1 MRFLKILIN
10 NQSIHAWL
18 RQMKMGSQRRVWR
31 TNLHHLESTSRWQFA
46 PTLRFFV
53 HRYFST
59 VPRVIQ
65 IAQNGVRFLLAKYY
79 SNGQPHGAIDTN
91 RRKTMTEEITT
102 TAPTPEST
110 DKPKTR
116 RKTNEKSLRTLSLTE
131 VDGALAV
138 YDKTI
143 RMNTELVKTKLTSG
157 GAIPSDVLR
166 DLSVANKQKARLTMR
181 RIALLIETGDTAVM
195 DLIDKL
201 CKIKP
206 VKATA

>member
-1 MRFLKILIN
+1 MTDEIN
-10 NQSIHAWL
+10 TTPA
-18 RQMKMGSQRRVWR
+18 
-31 TNLHHLESTSRWQFA
+31 
-46 PTLRFFV
+46 
-53 HRYFST
+53 
-59 VPRVIQ
+59 
-65 IAQNGVRFLLAKYY
+65 
-79 SNGQPHGAIDTN
+79 
-91 RRKTMTEEITT
+91 TEQVTQ
-102 TAPTPEST
+102 
-110 DKPKTR
+110 PKTR

>member
-1 MRFLKILIN
+1 
-10 NQSIHAWL
+10 
-18 RQMKMGSQRRVWR
+18 
-31 TNLHHLESTSRWQFA
+31 
-46 PTLRFFV
+46 
-53 HRYFST
+53 
-59 VPRVIQ
+59 
-65 IAQNGVRFLLAKYY
+65 
-79 SNGQPHGAIDTN
+79 
-91 RRKTMTEEITT
+91 MTENIATESFNPTIPPVEQTKKPTT
-102 TAPTPEST
+102 S
-110 DKPKTR
+110 

-143 RMNTELVKTKLTSG
+143 RMNTELIKNKLTSG

>member
-1 MRFLKILIN
+1 
-10 NQSIHAWL
+10 
-18 RQMKMGSQRRVWR
+18 
-31 TNLHHLESTSRWQFA
+31 
-46 PTLRFFV
+46 
-53 HRYFST
+53 
-59 VPRVIQ
+59 
-65 IAQNGVRFLLAKYY
+65 
-79 SNGQPHGAIDTN
+79 
-91 RRKTMTEEITT
+91 MTEEITT
-102 TAPTPEST
+102 TVPTPEST

-143 RMNTELVKTKLTSG
+143 RMNTELVKTKLTTGS
-157 GAIPSDVLR
+157 AIPSDVLR

-206 VKATA
+206 VKATT

>member
-1 MRFLKILIN
+1 MPENITPD
-10 NQSIHAWL
+10 SITA
-18 RQMKMGSQRRVWR
+18 
-31 TNLHHLESTSRWQFA
+31 TDTSA
-46 PTLRFFV
+46 EPT
-53 HRYFST
+53 T
-59 VPRVIQ
+59 
-65 IAQNGVRFLLAKYY
+65 
-79 SNGQPHGAIDTN
+79 
-91 RRKTMTEEITT
+91 
-102 TAPTPEST
+102 
-110 DKPKTR
+110 KPKTR

-206 VKATA
+206 AKATA

>member
-1 MRFLKILIN
+1 
-10 NQSIHAWL
+10 
-18 RQMKMGSQRRVWR
+18 
-31 TNLHHLESTSRWQFA
+31 
-46 PTLRFFV
+46 
-53 HRYFST
+53 
-59 VPRVIQ
+59 
-65 IAQNGVRFLLAKYY
+65 
-79 SNGQPHGAIDTN
+79 
-91 RRKTMTEEITT
+91 MTDEIITT
-102 TAPTPEST
+102 PATEQTT
-110 DKPKTR
+110 QPKTR
-116 RKTNEKSLRTLSLTE
+116 RKSNEKSLRTLSLTE

-143 RMNTELVKTKLTSG
+143 RMSTELVKTKLTSG

-206 VKATA
+206 VKAST

>member
-1 MRFLKILIN
+1 MTNEIN
-10 NQSIHAWL
+10 TTPA
-18 RQMKMGSQRRVWR
+18 
-31 TNLHHLESTSRWQFA
+31 
-46 PTLRFFV
+46 
-53 HRYFST
+53 
-59 VPRVIQ
+59 
-65 IAQNGVRFLLAKYY
+65 
-79 SNGQPHGAIDTN
+79 
-91 RRKTMTEEITT
+91 TEQATR
-102 TAPTPEST
+102 
-110 DKPKTR
+110 PKTS
-116 RKTNEKSLRTLSLTE
+116 RKTNEKSIRTLSLTE

-138 YDKTI
+138 FDKTI

-206 VKATA
+206 AKSPA